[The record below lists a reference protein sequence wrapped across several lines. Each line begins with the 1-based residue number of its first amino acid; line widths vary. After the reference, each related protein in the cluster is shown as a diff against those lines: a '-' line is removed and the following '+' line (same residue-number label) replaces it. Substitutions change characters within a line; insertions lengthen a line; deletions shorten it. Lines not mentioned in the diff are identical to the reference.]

1 MKIEF
6 ADIATIL
13 VMGNAGARRVLIVL
27 WAIYAVARVLQAF
40 PTKVPTLLIVVLH
53 VVPVAAF
60 ALVHGWRAW
69 GARLTLIFVGL
80 CLAVACGFECLS
92 LRTGFPFG
100 HYSFT
105 AVMGPKIFDLPVLLG
120 LAYVGAG
127 YVSWVVAEA
136 LVGREGRTAT
146 RLLLT
151 PAVASCAMTAWDL
164 AMDPVWANVDR
175 AWIWR
180 DGGGWFGV
188 PLSNYFG
195 WLLTTWVFYQAF
207 ALILARQC
215 RGPFT
220 PQWSRLAILMYAT
233 IATGNIFLALPSA
246 VPSSYPRVVIDA
258 AGRQWALMQVI
269 EVCLLI
275 SFCVM
280 TPVALAAWARAGNKP
295 SGKEIDRARLR
306 PDAQSVKA

>member
-1 MKIEF
+1 MPQPENRISLWSLFLHRGHGAE
-6 ADIATIL
+6 DI
-13 VMGNAGARRVLIVL
+13 
-27 WAIYAVARVLQAF
+27 W
-40 PTKVPTLLIVVLH
+40 
-53 VVPVAAF
+53 
-60 ALVHGWRAW
+60 
-69 GARLTLIFVGL
+69 IF
-80 CLAVACGFECLS
+80 
-92 LRTGFPFG
+92 
-100 HYSFT
+100 
-105 AVMGPKIFDLPVLLG
+105 PVLLG

-136 LVGREGRTAT
+136 LVGREGWTAT

-207 ALILARQC
+207 ALILARHG
-215 RGPFT
+215 RGLFT
-220 PQWSRLAILMYAT
+220 PQWSQLAILMYAT

-280 TPVALAAWARAGNKP
+280 TRVRWQPGRVPGTSHRAKTSIARDSVRMLSQSKHERGSSARAVCHGAA
-295 SGKEIDRARLR
+295 GT
-306 PDAQSVKA
+306 VG